1 MSTDARWETWSAW
14 RGLRGTG
21 GLHCPEGL
29 SFFPLHRPLRTSQD
43 QPSAQGKSQ
52 CPTWSGPRNENPA
65 PYSVEGKQ
73 RSERNMTPTPQG
85 LRTVK
90 GELKARMRF
99 LPPTPSPGHFA
110 VPLPGSWG
118 RLMAGFSP
126 GRRCWQTPG
135 PAAGRP
141 PWPPQCP
148 SSRHTLSPIRG
159 TRSSPPAPPPGP
171 RRGSGPRSGAAVDRK
186 KGMVTRWGQRRAA
199 PHIAIHLNF
208 PNSGGPA
215 WGTDSIQ
222 ASLRVYYEPTS
233 YPVWSYVLGPPTGIL
248 RP

>member
-1 MSTDARWETWSAW
+1 MSTDASWETWSGW

-21 GLHCPEGL
+21 GGL

-52 CPTWSGPRNENPA
+52 CPKRSGPRKRESSPIFCR
-65 PYSVEGKQ
+65 GKQ
-73 RSERNMTPTPQG
+73 RPERNMTPTPQG

-110 VPLPGSWG
+110 VHLPGSWG

-148 SSRHTLSPIRG
+148 SSRHTPSPIRG
-159 TRSSPPAPPPGP
+159 TRSSPPAPPLGP

-186 KGMVTRWGQRRAA
+186 KGMVTRWGQESC
-199 PHIAIHLNF
+199 PPYCHSSKF
-208 PNSGGPA
+208 PQVRGSCLGHRFNSGIPESPMSPHRTQYGL
-215 WGTDSIQ
+215 TC
-222 ASLRVYYEPTS
+222 
-233 YPVWSYVLGPPTGIL
+233 
-248 RP
+248 